1 MSQACRRDRLSRRT
15 LQTEVVKVKGE
26 LYVTSGGPYCA
37 AARDALEWRGVP
49 FVEYDV
55 GQDRAAYDRMLQLTG
70 GQRTVPVIVEE
81 GQPVRIGWM
90 GQGCVV
96 S

>member
-1 MSQACRRDRLSRRT
+1 MRA
-15 LQTEVVKVKGE
+15 E
-26 LYVTSGGPYCA
+26 LYVSSGCPYCA
-37 AARDALEWRGVP
+37 AARDALEWRGVL
-49 FVEYDV
+49 FVEYDIE
-55 GQDRAAYDRMLQLTG
+55 QDRAAYDQMLQITG
-70 GQRTVPVIVEE
+70 GQRMVPVIVEE